1 MVIFMIIIIII
12 IIIVIIIIVVIII
25 LVIIIK
31 INVLHTS
38 LLRKESCFGKISAQP
53 HTIVKQI
60 CFSQWQCIVFVVV
73 FSIQELNVLC
83 NMGLCGNFIVVFC
96 GSSIKYQINNK

>member
-12 IIIVIIIIVVIII
+12 VAIII

-60 CFSQWQCIVFVVV
+60 CFPNG
-73 FSIQELNVLC
+73 NVLFLSLFSLSK
-83 NMGLCGNFIVVFC
+83 N
-96 GSSIKYQINNK
+96 